1 MRSSAVQ
8 DLVVPTPG
16 LWAVDSDASTV
27 AFSVRHIGAATVRGR
42 FERLEGWLDIG
53 RDGTGAA
60 GGWVDVASIDT
71 GIALRDRALRSR
83 GCFDAARHPR
93 IAFDARAT
101 AGRDGFAVD
110 GELTVTG
117 CHRPLELRGGARA
130 AKSGEL
136 SLVVTGQI
144 SRRDFR
150 LDWSN
155 LLNGGVAIVA
165 DRVAI
170 RLDLTLRLRP

>member
-1 MRSSAVQ
+1 MRSSAMQ

-16 LWAVDSDASTV
+16 LWAVDADASTV

-42 FERLEGWLDIG
+42 FERFEGWLDIG
-53 RDGTGAA
+53 RDGTAAA

-71 GIALRDRALRSR
+71 GIALRDRALRSW

-93 IAFDARAT
+93 AAFEARAA
-101 AGRDGFAVD
+101 AGRDEFAVD
-110 GELTVTG
+110 GELTIMG
-117 CHRPLELRGGARA
+117 RRRPLELRGDARTA
-130 AKSGEL
+130 RSRQL
-136 SLVVTGQI
+136 SLIVTGQI

-155 LLNGGVAIVA
+155 LLNGGVAIVS
-165 DRVAI
+165 DRVSI